1 MSLRAD
7 FTTIYVREHL
17 GDNKNDISNDL
28 GFEFVGDQSTVF
40 NFTIE
45 QEPIGR
51 GYFIISA
58 YDVQHKWHRF
68 EINGNP
74 FRSAGL
80 FPEGKANKWVTNFAI
95 IPENILRQGNNTF
108 QVIRESGGDNFL
120 VEDIVI
126 NWHEE
131 VNTSRFSLFGFI
143 TKIFNG
149 K

>member
-1 MSLRAD
+1 MLLRAN

-17 GDNKNDISNDL
+17 GDDKNDIPNDL
-28 GFEFVGDQSTVF
+28 GFGFVGDQSTVF

-58 YDVQHKWHRF
+58 FDVQKKWHRF

-80 FPEGKANKWVTNFAI
+80 FPEGKENKWVTNFAI
-95 IPENILRQGNNTF
+95 IPNNILRQGNNTF
-108 QVIRESGGDNFL
+108 QVIREPGGDNFL

-131 VNTSRFSLFGFI
+131 VNTSRFGFFAFVKNLF
-143 TKIFNG
+143 KG